1 MQFNNNWEDHRV
13 SMILSA
19 LSLIPHFG
27 EGVEYFT
34 LQGFR
39 GFPIAAAAGK
49 ATLTGKQMHKM
60 H

>member
-1 MQFNNNWEDHRV
+1 
-13 SMILSA
+13 MILSA